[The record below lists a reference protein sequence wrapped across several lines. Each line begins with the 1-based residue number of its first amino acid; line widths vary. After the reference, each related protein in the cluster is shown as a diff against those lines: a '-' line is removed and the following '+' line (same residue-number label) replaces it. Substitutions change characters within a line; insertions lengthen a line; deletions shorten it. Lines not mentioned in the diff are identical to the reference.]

1 MEMSVSGLRIAIWDR
16 AMAAHPTAS
25 LLPFC
30 ITKCKTRVTLGED
43 LAARSWPAALSH
55 KMRAKAS
62 TMLPSAIDAAT
73 DIMMLADG
81 VCVEVAMFPDLP
93 EQFLAL

>member
-1 MEMSVSGLRIAIWDR
+1 
-16 AMAAHPTAS
+16 MAAHPTAS